1 MVDSQLDRLQR
12 QALRIQFSP
21 YDVPHDQF
29 VTGGRAWQMC
39 RAGQADHDLFGIHNM
54 HGLWFVRGDLMRDLA
69 SLNKVELLPWDC
81 WGLIDK
87 EDKDMAPA
95 DWQVLDRAAELTL
108 ADNSMFDQL
117 RSFYLDDARLRV
129 PAVIKSYTSAGV
141 RSEEWASDRVLVMP
155 SS

>member
-29 VTGGRAWQMC
+29 VTGGHAWQMC
-39 RAGQADHDLFGIHNM
+39 RAGQADPDLFGIQNM

-69 SLNKVELLPWDC
+69 SLNKTELLPWDS
-81 WGLIDK
+81 WGLVDK
-87 EDKDMAPA
+87 EDKGLTPA

-108 ADNSMFDQL
+108 ADNSMFHEVHSL
-117 RSFYLDDARLRV
+117 YLDDARLRV
-129 PAVIKSYTSAGV
+129 PAVIKSYTAAGV
-141 RSEEWASDRVLVMP
+141 RLEDWSAA
-155 SS
+155 